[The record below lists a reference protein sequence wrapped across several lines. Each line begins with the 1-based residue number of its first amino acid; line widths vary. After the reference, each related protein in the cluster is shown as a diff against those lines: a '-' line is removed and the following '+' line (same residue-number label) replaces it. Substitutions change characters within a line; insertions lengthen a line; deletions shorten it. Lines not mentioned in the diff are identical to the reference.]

1 MNITITIFSFKNPST
16 EIIRNPNPTV
26 PESDSYSEREVSSS
40 ETNYETHST
49 KQHDQSF
56 EIGSVDSD
64 SVPDTDIFGW
74 KFTLYPT
81 FGTKYPYTD
90 TVEDTTEEAST
101 TEQVDIEDLENQ
113 LMNILDK
120 LAERHSN

>member
-1 MNITITIFSFKNPST
+1 MNITLIIFSSKNPST
-16 EIIRNPNPTV
+16 EIKRNPNPTV

-40 ETNYETHST
+40 ETNYQTHST

-56 EIGSVDSD
+56 EIGSD
-64 SVPDTDIFGW
+64 SVHDTDLFGW

-101 TEQVDIEDLENQ
+101 TEQVNIEELENQ

-120 LAERHSN
+120 LADRHSN